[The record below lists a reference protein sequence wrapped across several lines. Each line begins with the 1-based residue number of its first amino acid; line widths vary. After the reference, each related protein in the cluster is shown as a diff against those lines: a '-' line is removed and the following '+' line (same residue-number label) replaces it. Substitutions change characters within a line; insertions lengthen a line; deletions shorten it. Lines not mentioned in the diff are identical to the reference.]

1 MSDTQEGWNNIEVA
15 EEKVDFEIEEEEAAP
30 KRTAKPVEAKEKT
43 VEEPEELDG
52 IETKGA
58 QKRIRQ
64 LVSQRKSRDEQIQKL
79 MQDNEELQRSIL
91 TREKQFTDTQKVS
104 TEVSEQQLTDKIE
117 LARNNYKEAYED
129 GDADKVLKAQESLN
143 QAQLDLQNVGE
154 RKAAISNYEKALE
167 QRQEQK
173 RVAPQAPDPKA
184 QSWAAENEWFGQDS
198 VRTAAAL
205 AIDAELKQMGFDTS
219 DDDFYT
225 EVDRR
230 LKKEFPHRYEEVE
243 EEVSERVT
251 TQPAQVVA
259 GASRKPASSSKKVK
273 LSQEDVRLATK
284 WNIPLEVYAAEKR
297 KADLADGEYTTIQTQ
312 RGG

>member
-1 MSDTQEGWNNIEVA
+1 MSDTQEGWNNIEVS

-30 KRTAKPVEAKEKT
+30 KKTAKPVEAKEKP

-79 MQDNEELQRSIL
+79 MVDNEELKKSML
-91 TREKQFTDTQKVS
+91 TREKQFADTQKVS

-184 QSWAAENEWFGQDS
+184 QSWAAENEWFGKDS

-259 GASRKPASSSKKVK
+259 GASRKPASSSKKDK

>member
-243 EEVSERVT
+243 EEVSEQVT

>member
-1 MSDTQEGWNNIEVA
+1 
-15 EEKVDFEIEEEEAAP
+15 
-30 KRTAKPVEAKEKT
+30 
-43 VEEPEELDG
+43 
-52 IETKGA
+52 
-58 QKRIRQ
+58 
-64 LVSQRKSRDEQIQKL
+64 
-79 MQDNEELQRSIL
+79 
-91 TREKQFTDTQKVS
+91 
-104 TEVSEQQLTDKIE
+104 
-117 LARNNYKEAYED
+117 
-129 GDADKVLKAQESLN
+129 
-143 QAQLDLQNVGE
+143 
-154 RKAAISNYEKALE
+154 
-167 QRQEQK
+167 
-173 RVAPQAPDPKA
+173 
-184 QSWAAENEWFGQDS
+184 
-198 VRTAAAL
+198 
-205 AIDAELKQMGFDTS
+205 MGFDTS